1 MENLPPSTEHEQPLV
16 PQSSPLN
23 TGPEK
28 PNVWTQLVQLT
39 VVVLVLALLAYFV
52 ISFVMQFIWWVV
64 SVLAI
69 GVLMINYKLLGRV
82 VAKLKEWY
90 QKNTWLGIGGTVAA
104 VAAFVPF
111 VGFLFLKTI
120 WDFRKS
126 DFLPG
131 GRKKDLPPG
140 V

>member
-1 MENLPPSTEHEQPLV
+1 
-16 PQSSPLN
+16 
-23 TGPEK
+23 
-28 PNVWTQLVQLT
+28 
-39 VVVLVLALLAYFV
+39 
-52 ISFVMQFIWWVV
+52 
-64 SVLAI
+64 
-69 GVLMINYKLLGRV
+69 MINYKLLGRV